1 MKVVH
6 SCFWLSCLQID
17 IFLEQCSWNVTET
30 AAGRCNK
37 TEAEEAVQFK
47 QPQQS
52 VSDLSITPGGTCLKL
67 SWVYIIDI
75 VTDQGFLITVT
86 AFVFVDTVGV

>member
-37 TEAEEAVQFK
+37 MEAEEAVQLK
-47 QPQQS
+47 QPQQ
-52 VSDLSITPGGTCLKL
+52 SITPGGTCLKQ
-67 SWVYIIDI
+67 SWVCIIDI